1 MQNQLETMF
10 ERMGARVRVRDTFSG
25 NRGGIDIRSDRHGEY
40 FDIGV
45 GATERVEYEV
55 IDIQPRLRHLLLM
68 ARRER
73 ANRSF
78 FAVTTSDIGSFALFR
93 AHRCRTYSPPCK
105 LCNHRKCARPSVAKL
120 GAPRTVSVVA
130 TKHSCGRANGSSFPL
145 LSYPSTQS

>member
-45 GATERVEYEV
+45 GAAERVEYEV

-73 ANRSF
+73 GKQKFLLRSRR
-78 FAVTTSDIGSFALFR
+78 ATLVRLRCSGRIGVERILRHGSSATIGS
-93 AHRCRTYSPPCK
+93 
-105 LCNHRKCARPSVAKL
+105 AR
-120 GAPRTVSVVA
+120 
-130 TKHSCGRANGSSFPL
+130 GRRS
-145 LSYPSTQS
+145 QS